1 MSCHCTSFSTCRTRQ
16 QYIICV
22 YFYLKDW
29 MIWFTLCNNIVFDL
43 YAVYNSLHNIKQPS
57 TCWTSLIMFSGLVF
71 PPKIS
76 LVSIA
81 IFVFVIIQCLWFLV
95 CFLKHTI
102 VFISYNWS
110 VKYEMKL
117 NSATIC
123 SDIYLIHYSIVHLA
137 SARHRALFSIHK
149 PISDSVS
156 RLLLKIVQTD
166 CL

>member
-1 MSCHCTSFSTCRTRQ
+1 
-16 QYIICV
+16 
-22 YFYLKDW
+22 
-29 MIWFTLCNNIVFDL
+29 
-43 YAVYNSLHNIKQPS
+43 
-57 TCWTSLIMFSGLVF
+57 
-71 PPKIS
+71 
-76 LVSIA
+76 
-81 IFVFVIIQCLWFLV
+81 
-95 CFLKHTI
+95 
-102 VFISYNWS
+102 
-110 VKYEMKL
+110 MKL